1 MDDSTA
7 VKPRFFVPEVD
18 QGLGTAGQ
26 ACLKALLEGFDLRAD
41 EALLGEILPSNEMVG
56 SLDALEIAAH
66 ACGVL
71 FTKMTLPPDALMC
84 GQFNCLPAIAV
95 IDLPDGRTRPIV
107 LWRFHGPLIQTMDPS
122 FGRAWTAQRAVARTL
137 HVDEHR
143 APAAGWEEKLNSPEF
158 ALTLE
163 QRMRALSV
171 KPCLWADRAH
181 QDAALRL
188 AGELHE
194 TRRLRRGRDAQE
206 LLDLCARHPHDI
218 PRKYWWIWRD
228 GDAAAVVR
236 GTTVLVAT
244 GFDEH
249 HRGPEPSGR
258 TAPPEATASV
268 WEPVWQTLRAGR
280 GRLAAFIV
288 AALCAAAFG
297 TVIEALL
304 FRGLFDMGRH
314 LQSTVARLSAMSA
327 LCVFLVA
334 LLALDWPAALG
345 MYRLGRQ
352 LETRLRTQFSLK
364 IPRAGDRYFQTRRI
378 ADLAFRAHWLY
389 SPRQLPEAVGYSS
402 YLIIQIVITGLA
414 IAWIYP
420 GSSVLIGVAVL
431 AACGVPVLFFPVAA
445 QRDLRYREHGAALGA
460 FYLDSL
466 LGSRAVQAHCAQRA
480 IRTAHSNQLA
490 KWAASGLRLQA
501 IFVVAE
507 TLQTALSL
515 ACVFGLVYRSA
526 LQQSPAGLLLLIF
539 WSTSIPL
546 LGREVAATVRSIPAM
561 RSALTRFKEVMSATE
576 NTPSGI
582 APVRR
587 DNLIP
592 GEKSVDGDKSTKSV
606 RIIFDDVSIVTDGH
620 PILDRISFH
629 VEPGEHIAIVGE
641 SGAGKS
647 SMVGCLLGWFEP
659 TSGVIRVDDVPL
671 DREIIA
677 QLRAETA
684 WIDPQVHLFRTS
696 LFDNLR
702 YGNGPTASAHL
713 GDALECA
720 DLGAMLERMP
730 LGLQSPLGEGGAL
743 ISGGEG
749 QRVRIGRALCRR
761 SIRLAVLDEPA
772 RGLEHDQR
780 RRVLAATRRRLAA
793 ATLLCVTHDVADTLD
808 FDRVLVV
815 ESGRLVEQGTPRNLM
830 AAESRYRAL
839 LEADQSVNREVW
851 KHPSWRRYRLS
862 GGTLHAI
869 GASVEPKSMG
879 EVRAFREVHH
889 TAESRVTR

>member
-1 MDDSTA
+1 MDDSAA
-7 VKPRFFVPEVD
+7 VRQRFFVPEIE
-18 QGLGTAGQ
+18 QGLGIDAGQ
-26 ACLKALLEGFDLRAD
+26 ACLKSLLAGYDLPAD
-41 EALLGEILPSNEMVG
+41 EVRPGEGLRSNETG
-56 SLDALEIAAH
+56 TSLDALEIAAR
-66 ACGVL
+66 AAGVAL
-71 FTKMTLPPDALMC
+71 TRITLPPDVLTRH
-84 GQFNCLPAIAV
+84 QFASLPAIVAV
-95 IDLPDGRTRPIV
+95 DLPDGRTRPIV

-122 FGRAWTAQRAVARTL
+122 FGRTWTARRAIANTL
-137 HVDEHR
+137 HIDEHR
-143 APAAGWEEKLNSPEF
+143 APVVEWEERLNSAEF
-158 ALTLE
+158 ALTLDT
-163 QRMRALSV
+163 RMRSLGV
-171 KPCLWADRAH
+171 EPCLWADRAQ

-188 AGELHE
+188 GCELRE
-194 TRRLRRGRDAQE
+194 ARKLRKGRDAQQF
-206 LLDLCARHPHDI
+206 LDLCARYPQDI
-218 PRKYWWIWRD
+218 PRKYWWIWPD
-228 GDAAAVVR
+228 SAGQSVVVR
-236 GTTVLVAT
+236 GATLLVT
-244 GFDEH
+244 NGFDERH
-249 HRGPEPSGR
+249 FVAAGPSAQ
-258 TAPPEATASV
+258 TAPPAEQAAASV

-280 GRLAAFIV
+280 WRLPAFIV

-314 LQSTVARLSAMSA
+314 LQSTMARLSAMGA

-334 LLALDWPAALG
+334 LLALDWPAARG

-402 YLIIQIVITGLA
+402 YLIMQVVITGLA
-414 IAWIYP
+414 IAWVYP
-420 GSSVLIGVAVL
+420 GSSALVSVAVL
-431 AACGVPVLFFPVAA
+431 AACGIPVLFFPAAA

-466 LGSRAVQAHCAQRA
+466 LGSRAVQAHCAQQA

-515 ACVFGLVYRSA
+515 ACVFALVYRTA

-546 LGREVAATVRSIPAM
+546 LGREIAATVRSIPAM
-561 RSALTRFKEVMSATE
+561 RSALTRFKEVISADE
-576 NTPSGI
+576 NVPTRI
-582 APVRR
+582 ASVPR
-587 DNLIP
+587 DNSTP
-592 GEKSVDGDKSTKSV
+592 DNKSSAGV
-606 RIIFDDVSIVTDGH
+606 RIIFDDISIVSDGH

-659 TSGVIRVDDVPL
+659 TSGVIRIDDMPL
-671 DREIIA
+671 GPEIIER
-677 QLRAETA
+677 LRAETA

-720 DLGAMLERMP
+720 DLGVMLERMP

-761 SIRLAVLDEPA
+761 TIRLAVLDEPA

-808 FDRVLVV
+808 FDRVLVL

-830 AAESRYRAL
+830 ATESRYRAL
-839 LEADQSVNREVW
+839 LEADQSVNRDLW

-869 GASVEPKSMG
+869 GASVEPKAMA
-879 EVRAFREVHH
+879 EVRALREVHH
-889 TAESRVTR
+889 SGDSRVKM